1 MPLPRADGPRAPES
15 AAAVAI
21 ILALTT
27 GVAHA
32 YTVRP
37 GDTLWELAR
46 RTDTSVSALARLNE
60 IPDASRIYAGQTLRL
75 PSGSEGG
82 SSGAGMHTVA
92 RGETLSGIATRH
104 GLRARDLAALNGIDD
119 VDRIFAGQRLRLS
132 GAPTSGGTASVPTT
146 SRTDGPAHVVA
157 PGETLSGIAVR
168 YDVAVRSLAR
178 LNGLRD
184 ADVLIAGRRLSLP
197 EDVRPADSSSGN
209 ESGESSVASTDVE
222 TVIEET
228 AQQYGWNP
236 AFVKALAWQES
247 GWSNGVVSSVGAQGI
262 MQVLPSTS
270 DFVADE
276 LVGRPLDL
284 SDPRDNVEAGV
295 AFLDYLHRVT
305 GGDPEMVLAG
315 YYQGLQ
321 SVRDNGMYESTRR
334 YIDNVFALRARF

>member
-1 MPLPRADGPRAPES
+1 MPLRRADGPGAPQS

-21 ILALTT
+21 IIALST

-46 RTDTSVSALARLNE
+46 RTDSSVSALARLND
-60 IPDASRIYAGQTLRL
+60 IPDASRIYAGQQLRL
-75 PSGSEGG
+75 PDGSEGV
-82 SSGAGMHTVA
+82 SSGTAVHTVA
-92 RGETLSGIATRH
+92 RGETLSGIAARYD
-104 GLRARDLAALNGIDD
+104 LRARDLEALNGIDD
-119 VDRIFAGQRLRLS
+119 VHRIVAGQRLRLS
-132 GAPTSGGTASVPTT
+132 GAPSSTDHSAAVTGPSA
-146 SRTDGPAHVVA
+146 DGPAHVVS
-157 PGETLSGIAVR
+157 PGETLSGIAAR
-168 YDVAVRSLAR
+168 YDVAVRPLAR

-184 ADVLIAGRRLSLP
+184 ADVLTTGRRLRLP
-197 EDVRPADSSSGN
+197 SEAAPGAQP
-209 ESGESSVASTDVE
+209 ASTSPESTDIE
-222 TVIEET
+222 TVIEQT

-247 GWSNGVVSSVGAQGI
+247 GWSNGVVSSVGARGV

-270 DFVADE
+270 EFVADE

-295 AFLDYLHRVT
+295 AFLDYLHRLT

-315 YYQGLQ
+315 YYQGLA
-321 SVRDNGMYESTRR
+321 SVQENGLYPSTRR
-334 YIDNVFALRARF
+334 YIDNIFALRARFG